1 MIQINLLPVREERRK
16 ANLRQL
22 AMLMGV
28 TVVGSAVLAA
38 GFHIK
43 MKGDISGARTRLAQT
58 QQEIDRL
65 KPQVDQVEHYR
76 ETKVQI
82 EQKLD
87 VIKRLDR
94 SRSGPVHVLDEL
106 ASHTPERMWLTKL
119 RAEAGKITIEGMSLD
134 NELVALFL
142 TSLTDSPYF
151 GEVELE
157 ETKAAQLDGLK
168 LNQFRLEAALTEEGS
183 GADDKATSPAAG
195 APAGPAR

>member
-28 TVVGSAVLAA
+28 TVVGSAVLAT

-43 MKGDISGARTRLAQT
+43 MKGDVSGARTRLAQT

-76 ETKVQI
+76 DTKNQI

-119 RAEAGKITIEGMSLD
+119 RTEGGRISIEGMSLD

-142 TSLTDSPYF
+142 TSLTDSAYF

-157 ETKAAQLDGLK
+157 ETKAATLDGLK
-168 LNQFRLEAALTEEGS
+168 LNQFRLDAALT
-183 GADDKATSPAAG
+183 DDSNQNAPNPAAG

>member
-28 TVVGSAVLAA
+28 TVVGSAVLAT

-43 MKGDISGARTRLAQT
+43 MKGDVSGARTRLAQT

-76 ETKVQI
+76 DTKNQI

-119 RAEAGKITIEGMSLD
+119 RTEGGRITIEGMSLD

-142 TSLTDSPYF
+142 TSMTDSPYF

-168 LNQFRLEAALTEEGS
+168 LNQFRLEAALTEDG
-183 GADDKATSPAAG
+183 GDDNKAASPAAG

>member
-22 AMLMGV
+22 AVLMGV
-28 TVVGSAVLAA
+28 TVIGSAVLAA
-38 GFHIK
+38 AFHVK
-43 MKGDISGARTRLAQT
+43 MKGDVSDAQTRLSQT

-76 ETKVQI
+76 ETKNQI

-119 RAEAGKITIEGMSLD
+119 RTEGGRISIEGMSLD

-142 TSLTDSPYF
+142 TSLTDSAYF

-157 ETKAAQLDGLK
+157 ETKAATLDGLK
-168 LNQFRLEAALTEEGS
+168 LNQFRLDAALT
-183 GADDKATSPAAG
+183 DDSNQNVPNPAAG
-195 APAGPAR
+195 APAVPAR

>member
-1 MIQINLLPVREERRK
+1 MKRDI
-16 ANLRQL
+16 AN
-22 AMLMGV
+22 
-28 TVVGSAVLAA
+28 S
-38 GFHIK
+38 
-43 MKGDISGARTRLAQT
+43 RTRLAQT

-76 ETKVQI
+76 ETKNQI

-119 RAEAGKITIEGMSLD
+119 RTEGGRISIEGMSLD

-157 ETKAAQLDGLK
+157 ETKAATLDGLK
-168 LNQFRLEAALTEEGS
+168 LNQFRLDAALT
-183 GADDKATSPAAG
+183 DDGNQGNPANQNAPAPVAG
-195 APAGPAR
+195 APAAAAR